1 MIEVP
6 LNSQDA
12 AMKAGRKPLILLID
26 DIRAT
31 VACIVQTIEN
41 DTVIDYLLNIILAL
55 DNFRNI
61 RGKEPFNEWLHWT
74 LERPDDNTTDDG
86 GPAVE

>member
-1 MIEVP
+1 MQVP
-6 LNSQDA
+6 LNNQDL
-12 AMKAGRKPLILLID
+12 AMQAGRKPLILLID

-31 VACIVQTIEN
+31 IACIVQTIDN

-55 DNFRNI
+55 DTFRNV

-74 LERPDDNTTDDG
+74 FEK
-86 GPAVE
+86 PAGQ